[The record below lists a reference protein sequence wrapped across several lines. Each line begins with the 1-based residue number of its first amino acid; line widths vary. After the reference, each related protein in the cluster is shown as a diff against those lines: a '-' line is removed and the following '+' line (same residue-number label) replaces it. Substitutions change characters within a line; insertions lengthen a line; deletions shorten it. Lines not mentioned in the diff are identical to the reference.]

1 VADVGSAAPAPRD
14 SVNPLKASIDP
25 LKAGEL
31 GRAWGVS
38 PVIAQLLID
47 RGVGAGQLDPER
59 FLHPKLAHLTA
70 PDAMADRGIAA
81 QRIAHAVRT
90 AQRVVVFGDYDVD
103 GTTSATI
110 LAGVIASLG
119 GNVTALVGNR
129 FDGGYGLSDAALGRV
144 LAERPALLI
153 TCDCGSSDHAR
164 VAKAR
169 AAGVDVIVVDHHLVP
184 AEPLAAMAFLN
195 PHRPECGF
203 PYKGLCSAG
212 LALSLGAALRS
223 ELKANIDLRQWL
235 DLVALGTIAD
245 VAPLDGDNR
254 ALVRAGLAAL
264 TAESARPGVIALRE
278 AAKLRPGTPIS
289 AIDVAFRLTPRL
301 NAAGRLGDP
310 AVTLALLR
318 SRDLYEARAL
328 AAQIE
333 RLNTERK
340 EIEQRVTA
348 GATAQ
353 VELHGVGHG
362 LVAASTDFH
371 RGVVGIS
378 AARLVDRF
386 DRPAL
391 VVAIEGE
398 SGHGSGRAPDGFPLH
413 AALVRVSHLLDKF
426 GGHDAAVGF
435 SLRRDRVDALR
446 VAFDQACA
454 ELAPRKLEADGVA
467 AAADARLG
475 EGHYALPLA
484 SELMLLEPLGEKN
497 PEPVFEVFGEVLR
510 AHVVGDGHL
519 KLSLFVAGRELSA
532 FGYQQGPLASQL
544 AGRVCVRGTLRPDA
558 YRGAEQVELRIESC
572 RVIEPNSGL
581 MGAVLEVSSSAPA
594 LTHAAPESQE
604 ARDTAGRAVRQT
616 THSSYLP

>member
-1 VADVGSAAPAPRD
+1 MVALAPAVP
-14 SVNPLKASIDP
+14 VNAASFGAAGLCASPDP

-47 RGVGAGQLDPER
+47 RGIARQEAER
-59 FLHPKLAHLTA
+59 FLFPKLAHLTV
-70 PDAMADRGIAA
+70 PDAMADRAIAA

-90 AQRVVVFGDYDVD
+90 GQRIVVFGDYDVD

-110 LAGVIASLG
+110 LSGVIAALG
-119 GNVTALVGNR
+119 GNVVALVGNR
-129 FDGGYGLSDAALGRV
+129 FTGGYGLSDPALARV
-144 LAERPALLI
+144 MAERPGLLI

-164 VAKAR
+164 VQKAR
-169 AAGVDVIVVDHHLVP
+169 DAGVDVIVVDHHLVP
-184 AEPLAAMAFLN
+184 AAPLPALAFLN

-212 LALSLGAALRS
+212 LALSVGAALRA
-223 ELKANIDLRQWL
+223 ELKANLDLRQWL

-264 TAESARPGVIALRE
+264 TAENARPGIVALRE
-278 AAKLRPGTPIS
+278 AAKLRPGAALS
-289 AIDVAFRLTPRL
+289 AIDVSFRLTPRL

-318 SRDLYEARAL
+318 SRDVFEARAL

-333 RLNTERK
+333 RFNTERK

-348 GATAQ
+348 GSVAQ
-353 VELHGVGHG
+353 VEADGVRHG
-362 LVAASTDFH
+362 LVAASDAFH

-386 DRPAL
+386 GRPSL
-391 VVAIEGE
+391 VVALEGDH
-398 SGHGSGRAPDGFPLH
+398 GHGSGRAPDGFPLH
-413 AALVRVSHLLDKF
+413 AALVKVSHLLDKF

-435 SLRRDRVDALR
+435 SLRSDRIDALR
-446 VAFDQACA
+446 QAFDQACA
-454 ELAPRKLEADGVA
+454 ELTLGGPARSESAPV
-467 AAADARLG
+467 DARLG
-475 EGHYALPLA
+475 DGHYALPLA

-497 PEPVFEVFGEVLR
+497 PEPVFEVFGDVVR
-510 AHVVGDGHL
+510 AQVVGEGHL
-519 KLSLFVAGRELSA
+519 KLSLLVSGRELSV
-532 FGYQQGPLASQL
+532 FGYQQGALAAEL
-544 AGRVCVRGTLRPDA
+544 GGRVCVRGTLRPDH
-558 YRGAEQVELRIESC
+558 YRGAEQVELRLESC
-572 RVIEPNSGL
+572 RVIERPKPSVIV
-581 MGAVLEVSSSAPA
+581 AEP
-594 LTHAAPESQE
+594 
-604 ARDTAGRAVRQT
+604 
-616 THSSYLP
+616 SYLP